1 MWDSDGV
8 SAMSRRGF
16 LAATATVL
24 GAGLAAACDSESETQ
39 GGTKAPAGIKPI
51 LIVGAGMAGLGAAR
65 ILRDAGWPVQVIE
78 ARDRIGGR
86 VLTTREWGVPLDMG
100 ASWIHGTT
108 NNPLSEVAKK
118 AGIETFPTDYF
129 GVHATIDPL
138 VQPNEY
144 NGEIEDRWRKFV
156 ERAADDADGGTLAAA
171 VDKAADLDDLSDAER
186 LQLAVFVNT
195 DIAQEFAANAD
206 QLSATKYDE
215 GDYTTGAQVILPSG
229 YDNLAR
235 TLAEGLDIVTNAA
248 VTNVVQGGDSV
259 SVRAGNRSFD
269 GSAAIVTVPLGVL
282 KSGAIAFDPPLPDR
296 HAQAVEAL
304 GFGVL
309 SKSYFRFEERKW
321 KDEGDFHQ
329 FMGTDPVM
337 WAQWFTLPAQIGPIV
352 LAFNAGK
359 QGRAV
364 ESTPPDQL
372 MTAAIPIA
380 RRIFGEDLK
389 PVEVKTSNW
398 SLDPYA
404 LGSYSF
410 QAPGS
415 SFEDRA
421 RLQDPISDRLYLA
434 GEAVGTDNPAT
445 AHGALLSGRH
455 AAGELMRRLG

>member
-1 MWDSDGV
+1 
-8 SAMSRRGF
+8 MSRRSF

-24 GAGLAAACDSESETQ
+24 GAGLAAGCDSEGDTERGAT
-39 GGTKAPAGIKPI
+39 APAGIKPI
-51 LIVGAGMAGLGAAR
+51 LVIGAGMAGLGAAR
-65 ILRDAGWPVQVIE
+65 SLRDAGWPVQMIE

-86 VLTTREWGVPLDMG
+86 VFTTRDWGVPLDMG

-108 NNPLSEVAKK
+108 DNPLTEVAKK
-118 AGIETFPTDYF
+118 AGIQTFPTDYSQ
-129 GVHATIDPL
+129 VHATIDPL

-144 NGEIEDRWRKFV
+144 NNEIEDRWRKFV
-156 ERAADDADGGTLAAA
+156 ERAGHDADGGTLATAI
-171 VDKAADLDDLSDAER
+171 DKAADREDLSDAQR
-186 LQLAVFVNT
+186 LQLTLFVNT
-195 DIAQEFAANAD
+195 EIAQEFAANAD
-206 QLSATKYDE
+206 QLSATTYDE
-215 GDYTTGAQVILPSG
+215 GAYTTGAQVIVPSG

-235 TLAEGLDIVTNAA
+235 ALAEGLDIVKDTA
-248 VTNVVQGGDSV
+248 VTAVVQRGDSV
-259 SVRAGNRSFD
+259 SVRAGDRSFD

-309 SKSYFRFEERKW
+309 SKSYFRFEQRNW
-321 KDEGDFHQ
+321 KSEGDFHL
-329 FMGTDPVM
+329 FMGTDPTT

-364 ESTPPDQL
+364 ESTAPGQL

-380 RRIFGEDLK
+380 RQIFGDSLK
-389 PVEVKTSNW
+389 PIEVKTSNW
-398 SLDPYA
+398 SRDPYA

-415 SFEDRA
+415 SLEDRA